1 MSVQKMDGDVPEN
14 GGEKIGQVSYD
25 LKPSNNEK
33 EMNSM
38 KAPYAVK
45 RITFN
50 PSEVNPGER
59 LEVRVPKLN
68 KNEVLVPG
76 SLALR
81 LDINLSGGHANNY
94 LVKNVSRALVS
105 QQVVKFGGS
114 ILHDI
119 VDYDIYKI
127 FTDLFLTQEKRGNMV
142 AEGIQSKKLSQ
153 IRSGAGDKPTSG
165 VDTENK
171 LDKVYGK
178 KYRINLDHQILKD
191 HGIFYP
197 QALYTDLVFKLIL
210 APASQVVQ
218 GSDPTK
224 LKYKLTN
231 IQLEYEMIRSKE
243 LADEATSVYENGKE
257 FLYDHVSRG
266 NVMKIDTSTR
276 LINIKVDSQR
286 RSMKGILLLSVK
298 SYTAGTR
305 DSEEYIFP
313 DINKVSVTI
322 NGLPNMLYNNGIESE
337 DAWRQVSH
345 FFMKEKHKPKHMTLQ
360 KFYAEDK
367 FGLLIDLRSM
377 ASQKMHVSGTRL
389 VNTTDGVQL
398 EIIRSTGKGP
408 FNCHIFVIS
417 DAQFS
422 VLNRQLH
429 SVMY

>member
-1 MSVQKMDGDVPEN
+1 MP
-14 GGEKIGQVSYD
+14 YD

-33 EMNSM
+33 IMISM

-50 PSEVNPGER
+50 SSEANPGER

-81 LDINLSGGHANNY
+81 FDIDLSSGHANNY
-94 LVKNVSRALVS
+94 LVQNVSRALVS
-105 QQVVKFGGS
+105 QQVVKFGGTT
-114 ILHDI
+114 LDDI

-127 FTDLFLTQEKRGNMV
+127 FTDLFLPEETRGNMV

-153 IRSGAGDKPTSG
+153 IRSGAGGKPTSG
-165 VDTENK
+165 VDAENE
-171 LDKVYGK
+171 LEKVYGK
-178 KYRINLDHQILKD
+178 KYRINLDHQILTD
-191 HGIFYP
+191 HGVFYP
-197 QALYTDLVFKLIL
+197 QALYTNLVFELIL
-210 APASQVVQ
+210 APADQVVI

-231 IQLEYEMIRSKE
+231 IQLECEMIRSE
-243 LADEATSVYENGKE
+243 DLADEATSVYQNAKE

-266 NVMKIDTSTR
+266 NVMRIDTSNK

-286 RSMKGILLLSVK
+286 RSMTGILLLFVK
-298 SYTAGTR
+298 PFTAGAR
-305 DSEEYIFP
+305 DSEKYVFP

-322 NGLPNMLYNNGIESE
+322 NGSPNMLYNNGIESR
-337 DAWRQVSH
+337 DAWTQVSR
-345 FFMKEKHKPKHMTLQ
+345 FFMKEKHKPQHMQ
-360 KFYAEDK
+360 FYAENK

-377 ASQKMHVSGTRL
+377 ASQKMHGGGTRL
-389 VNTTDGVQL
+389 VNTTDVVQL
-398 EIIRSTGKGP
+398 EIKRSTGKWP

-417 DAQFS
+417 DAQFNI
-422 VLNRQLH
+422 LNRQLD